1 MSESSAVEEPESLLE
16 EDVLSVEPAVA
27 VFGER
32 VSAVAVFEALYG
44 GSPSVDVGS

>member
-1 MSESSAVEEPESLLE
+1 MEEPESLLE

-32 VSAVAVFEALYG
+32 VSALAVFEALYG